1 MQEDPSTASPAVEF
15 CYRHPTEATRVHCT
29 RCGRPICTDCMIPAP
44 VGHQCPECVELAR
57 KEFRQGPV
65 QRIRSASGLSVT
77 RIVLVVLFAAY
88 IVEVSAGGAG
98 SLISGPNGQVLFDL
112 GAMFPRAIALQGQY
126 WRLFSATL
134 LHAGL
139 LHIGLNAYA
148 LWLFGSLVETTFGKW
163 RFALIYLVS
172 AFLGSAASYTFGP
185 VIALGVGAS
194 GAIVGLFGAFIAYN
208 LRRRHLAQAAGNLRW
223 AATIILINAVI
234 GFGFPGVDWRAHVGG
249 LLAGV
254 ATGAALDGIG
264 PQQYRRI
271 VAVAGT
277 AAVVLLGI
285 LLVAWRTEQI
295 RSLLGA
301 G

>member
-1 MQEDPSTASPAVEF
+1 
-15 CYRHPTEATRVHCT
+15 
-29 RCGRPICTDCMIPAP
+29 
-44 VGHQCPECVELAR
+44 VELAR
-57 KEFRQGPV
+57 KEFRQSPT
-65 QRIRSASGLSVT
+65 QRIRSATGISVT
-77 RIVLVVLFAAY
+77 RIVLVVLLAAY
-88 IVEVSAGGAG
+88 LVELAVGGVNT
-98 SLISGPNGQVLFDL
+98 LVTGPSERALFDL
-112 GAMFPRAIALQGQY
+112 GAMFPPAIALGQY

-139 LHIGLNAYA
+139 LHIGLNAWA
-148 LWLFGSLVETTFGKW
+148 LWLFGSMVERTFGRW
-163 RFALIYLVS
+163 RWAIIYMVS
-172 AFLGSAASYTFGP
+172 AFVGSAASYAFGP
-185 VIALGVGAS
+185 LQTLGVGAS

-208 LRRRHLAQAAGNLRW
+208 LRRRHMALAAGNLRW

-249 LLAGV
+249 LLAGA
-254 ATGAALDGIG
+254 ATGAVVEGVG
-264 PQQYRRI
+264 PRRYQTLI
-271 VAVAGT
+271 AVAGT